1 MSTLPQ
7 DPKYLIK
14 YYSEY
19 TYEVY
24 FFFTSP
30 TLAVRFFTTNATW
43 EAFEG
48 FWGFVVVVVK
58 YEITLK
64 SLDF

>member
-1 MSTLPQ
+1 M
-7 DPKYLIK
+7 KAI
-14 YYSEY
+14 
-19 TYEVY
+19 